1 LTRRQVKEPLTS
13 SVKRPAFL
21 LFVLC
26 LVVYN
31 LNKYHLRFLS
41 MDQKWYRVMTDVIP
55 NFMIVI
61 IFFLLVSWVQPF
73 FLPKRNARIIGY
85 GMVVAFSAVLCLEEQ
100 SGIFNMS
107 KVSDVNDSVAS
118 CLAAASVIF
127 IKEVRVFLASS
138 KTRMT

>member
-1 LTRRQVKEPLTS
+1 VSGKIFIEHLS
-13 SVKRPAFL
+13 SVATRPAFF
-21 LFVLC
+21 LFGLS
-26 LVVYN
+26 LSLYN
-31 LNKYHLRFLS
+31 LNKYYLRFLS

-107 KVSDVNDSVAS
+107 KVSDVNDSLAS

-127 IKEVRVFLASS
+127 IKEVRVFLASA